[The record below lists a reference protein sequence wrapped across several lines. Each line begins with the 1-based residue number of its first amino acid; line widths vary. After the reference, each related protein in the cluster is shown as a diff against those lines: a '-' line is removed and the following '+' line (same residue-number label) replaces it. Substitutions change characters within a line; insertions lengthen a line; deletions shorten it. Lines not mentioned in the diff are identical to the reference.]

1 MTLLS
6 LANLLKAIRL
16 PTNLRR
22 LAWCL
27 VVVASPTMS
36 QIVIG
41 QTSDFSGPAS
51 SGVKENTAGAALWID
66 HINKRGG
73 VHGKRIELASLD
85 DRFDPALAAKNAR
98 QLIDER
104 GALALF
110 LNRGTAHTEAI
121 RPLLEQRKIALVA
134 PSTGATAFHKPVHPW
149 IFNVRSSYQREAERA
164 ISQLAS
170 MGYKRIAVA
179 YVDDGAGVDGL
190 EGAVLGFKTTN
201 QEPSFL
207 RKYDRSK
214 PDFTPIVAD
223 MLRLDVQAVLF
234 IGSAR
239 TVADGVKA
247 IRAAGSK
254 AQILTASNNASEGFI
269 RLLGPHAHGTIIT
282 QVFPGERALS
292 VPLVRQAYELAKAKG
307 MTGVTPAMLEG
318 FVAAKVLVEGLQ
330 RAGPSLTRQGL
341 RDALEQMNR
350 VDLGGLEIGYGPNDH
365 TGIEFV
371 ELSIIGPGGKFV
383 R

>member
-1 MTLLS
+1 MRTILRQIVGCLLV
-6 LANLLKAIRL
+6 AA
-16 PTNLRR
+16 
-22 LAWCL
+22 A
-27 VVVASPTMS
+27 ASPAMA
-36 QIVIG
+36 QLVIG

-51 SGVKENTAGAALWID
+51 SGVRENTAGAQLWFD
-66 HINKRGG
+66 HVNKQGG
-73 VHGKRIELASLD
+73 LHGKRIELVSLD
-85 DRFDPALAAKNAR
+85 DRFDPAAAAKNAR
-98 QLIDER
+98 HLVEEK

-164 ISQLAS
+164 IAQLGS
-170 MGYKRIAVA
+170 MGHKRIAVA
-179 YVDDGAGVDGL
+179 YVDDGAGIDGL
-190 EGAVLGFKTTN
+190 AGAVLGFKLIG
-201 QEPSFL
+201 QEAAFV

-214 PDFTPIVAD
+214 PDFTLIVTD

-234 IGSAR
+234 IGSAKA
-239 TVADGVKA
+239 VADGVKA
-247 IRAAGSK
+247 LRAAGSK
-254 AQILTASNNASEGFI
+254 AQVLTASNNASEGFV
-269 RLLGPHAHGTIIT
+269 RLLGNHAHGIIVT

-292 VPLVRQAYELAKAKG
+292 VPMVRQAHDLAKAKG
-307 MTGVTPAMLEG
+307 LPAITPAMLEG

-330 RAGPSLTRQGL
+330 RAGPNPTRRGL

-350 VDLGGLEIGYGPNDH
+350 VDLGGLEISYSASDH